1 MAKAARQVDTEDWL
15 ENLLAVM
22 ADVSDFLS
30 TYQDTIDSA
39 LDTPTADLKQRVDDA
54 LNPDK
59 QTSM

>member
-39 LDTPTADLKQRVDDA
+39 LDTPTADLKQRVDDV